1 MDGPKV
7 RKWECSK
14 LKILELMLGTNL
26 CNNNNK
32 QQEKIKTLLKVKNL
46 INDLRQNNTR
56 KMAPELQCR
65 PSFMRIPT

>member
-32 QQEKIKTLLKVKNL
+32 QQEKTKTSLKVKNL

-65 PSFMRIPT
+65 PSSTRIPT